1 MEIKERMT
9 GKAVLTVDTPRTA
22 RVMKSGSLD
31 VLATPILSAL
41 MEEAACAAI
50 AEALDEG
57 MTTVGGSISL
67 VHKAPT
73 LPGDTVTATAVVTGV
88 KGKKITFTIRAE
100 DSAGEVGTADHTRF
114 IVEADH
120 FMDNAGKRKNKE

>member
-1 MEIKERMT
+1 MEIKEGMT
-9 GKAVLTVDTPRTA
+9 GKAVLTVNTPHTA

-73 LPGDTVTATAVVTGV
+73 LPGDTVTVHWSTYFGH
-88 KGKKITFTIRAE
+88 KISKIRCQ
-100 DSAGEVGTADHTRF
+100 
-114 IVEADH
+114 
-120 FMDNAGKRKNKE
+120 KNK

>member
-1 MEIKERMT
+1 MEIKEGMT
-9 GKAVLTVDTPRTA
+9 GKAVLTVDTPHTA

-67 VHKAPT
+67 VHKAPH
-73 LPGDTVTATAVVTGV
+73 PSRRHRHSNSCGDWRE
-88 KGKKITFTIRAE
+88 GKE
-100 DSAGEVGTADHTRF
+100 DHIHHPR
-114 IVEADH
+114 
-120 FMDNAGKRKNKE
+120 RRLCW